1 LDTLKGAAA
10 PGDEAAKRVSPPGEI
25 FGIFLKLGCTSFG
38 GPVAHIGYFR
48 DEFVKRRGWFS
59 ESAFAD
65 IVALCQF
72 MPGPA
77 SSQTGMAI
85 GLIRGGYAGMFAA
98 WIAFTLPSA
107 LLMIAFALGLDAM
120 GGAADAGWI
129 RGLKLVAVAVVAQ
142 AVLGM
147 AGHLC
152 PDRPRAS
159 LAILA
164 TIVLLVVQ
172 HPAAQILVI
181 VMGGIVGLLIFESG
195 KKSDAGDLGVIVP
208 RWLAIA
214 SIGLFLLL
222 LGGLPI
228 LLVIVPSSPLA
239 FVETFYRAGALV
251 FGGGHVV
258 LPLLE
263 SGTVGR
269 GWIDRETFLAGY
281 GAAQA
286 LPGPLFTFAGY
297 LGTLNA
303 PGPNGIVGGMVGV
316 IAIFASSFLLVLGL
330 LPFWSGLRQ
339 SATAQR
345 ALMGVNAAV
354 VGLLGAAL
362 YDPVFT
368 AAVLGP
374 RDAAVALAAFLLLHH
389 ARLPPWF
396 VVILGALAGVGL
408 GLAGQAAA

>member
-172 HPAAQILVI
+172 HPAAQSMAPRCRAPGTSPKLTLTPSAPSASRSLMVMRPEPRTVLPARSARP
-181 VMGGIVGLLIFESG
+181 VMGALQ
-195 KKSDAGDLGVIVP
+195 KTTC
-208 RWLAIA
+208 
-214 SIGLFLLL
+214 
-222 LGGLPI
+222 GG
-228 LLVIVPSSPLA
+228 
-239 FVETFYRAGALV
+239 
-251 FGGGHVV
+251 
-258 LPLLE
+258 
-263 SGTVGR
+263 
-269 GWIDRETFLAGY
+269 
-281 GAAQA
+281 
-286 LPGPLFTFAGY
+286 
-297 LGTLNA
+297 
-303 PGPNGIVGGMVGV
+303 
-316 IAIFASSFLLVLGL
+316 
-330 LPFWSGLRQ
+330 
-339 SATAQR
+339 
-345 ALMGVNAAV
+345 
-354 VGLLGAAL
+354 
-362 YDPVFT
+362 
-368 AAVLGP
+368 
-374 RDAAVALAAFLLLHH
+374 
-389 ARLPPWF
+389 
-396 VVILGALAGVGL
+396 
-408 GLAGQAAA
+408 